1 MNTPTR
7 LALFALGLAAVFAGA
22 TGVGQAVGPIAARSE
37 PGSDARD
44 AVRSPKVGEPVTDTP
59 GGLQVSERGYTLQLP
74 EPTLPEGP
82 WPLAVAVLGP
92 DGHPATAY
100 QTTEGQQVHLV
111 LVRRDLSGYRHL
123 HPRRSSGA
131 AWTAPVALSPGTYR
145 LLAEFHPVGETR
157 ELTLGIDF
165 IVPGSVHPGL
175 LPAPSATDYPDG
187 GYPDG
192 GYEVTL
198 DGSLRSG
205 EVSRLTVTARR
216 PGTVATDPQPYSIAS
231 GHLVVLRAGDLAS
244 LRVHR
249 DGSTLRFDV
258 EVPSPGTYRLYF
270 DFTDRNTVTTAE
282 FTAVAAPP
290 AAPAPTGTGGGHGG

>member
-7 LALFALGLAAVFAGA
+7 LALSVLGLAAVFAGA
-22 TGVGQAVGPIAARSE
+22 TGIGQAVGPIAARSE
-37 PGSDARD
+37 PGSDARGP
-44 AVRSPKVGEPVTDTP
+44 VRSPKLGDPVTDTP

-82 WPLAVAVLGP
+82 WRLAVSVLGP

-100 QTTEGQQVHLV
+100 RTTEGQQIHLV

-131 AWTAPVALSPGTYR
+131 AWTAPVDLAPGTYR
-145 LLAEFHPVGETR
+145 LLAEFQPVGEVR
-157 ELTLGIDF
+157 DITLGIDF
-165 IVPGSVHPGL
+165 IVSGSVHPGL

-187 GYPDG
+187 GY
-192 GYEVTL
+192 EVTL

-205 EVSRLTVTARR
+205 EVSRVTVTARR

-244 LRVHR
+244 LRVHQER
-249 DGSTLRFDV
+249 STLRFDV

-270 DFTDRNTVTTAE
+270 DFIDRRAVTTAE
-282 FTAVAAPP
+282 FTAVVPPP
-290 AAPAPTGTGGGHGG
+290 AAPTGGGHGG